1 MSAVNVS
8 LELRRQAE
16 EAPGRVAVRTF
27 GRHARTLTFAELEQR
42 VDACAH
48 ALAELGLVRGERTAL
63 FVPPGPDFVALFH
76 ALLRLGALPVLIDP
90 GMGRAA
96 LLACLARTAPSALI
110 GVPRVHLARQLFP
123 GPFRSVG
130 LAVSVGPGFGFGAH
144 RLEPLLA
151 SRPPRSFEPV
161 AVEADTLAAV
171 LFTSGSTGPAKG
183 VVYTHGNFAAQL
195 ATLAA
200 HFGLEPGETDCAC
213 FPLFALFD
221 NALGLTSVFP
231 ELDPAR
237 PGRCDPAAIHRAIE
251 ASGAS
256 FTFGS
261 PAIWKRVVPWARA
274 NSQRFTSL
282 RRVTIAGAPVPP
294 SLVLELRALLPA
306 GGEVHTPYG
315 ATEALPVTDITGAEL
330 APLRDSIEQGA
341 GSCVGRALPG
351 VELALVRVTDEPL
364 ERWDPSL
371 CVARGEPG
379 EVCVKGPVVTRRYL
393 DDERATRRAKIA
405 DGSAVWHRM
414 GDVGRLDSDGR
425 LWFLGRKSQRL
436 ETEHGVLY
444 PVPLENA
451 FDVTRGVARTALVG
465 VGPRGAERPV
475 LVVESTEREH
485 VLLPRLRQRSS
496 ELAATPGARSIERF
510 LFHPRFPVDV
520 RHNAKIRREELK
532 RWAEDELELRSPQRP
547 SSPP

>member
-1 MSAVNVS
+1 MSALNVS
-8 LELRRQAE
+8 LELRRRAE
-16 EAPGRVAVRTF
+16 EAPGRAAVRTF
-27 GRHARTLTFAELEQR
+27 GRHARTLTFAELERR

-48 ALAELGLVRGERTAL
+48 ALAELGLVRGERAAL

-123 GPFRSVG
+123 GPFQSVG
-130 LAVSVGPGFGFGAH
+130 LAVSVGPGFGFGAQ
-144 RLEPLLA
+144 RLERLLA
-151 SRPPRSFEPV
+151 SRPQRPFEAV
-161 AVEADTLAAV
+161 AVAAEAPAAV

-195 ATLAA
+195 ATLGA

-237 PGRCDPAAIHRAIE
+237 PSRCDPAAIHRAIE

-261 PAIWKRVVPWARA
+261 PAIWQRVVPWARA
-274 NSQRFTSL
+274 HGRRFTSL

-294 SLVLELRALLPA
+294 ALVLELGALLPA
-306 GGEVHTPYG
+306 GGAVHTPYG
-315 ATEALPVTDITGAEL
+315 ATEALPMTDIAGAEL
-330 APLRDSIEQGA
+330 ATLRESIEQGA
-341 GSCVGRALPG
+341 GSCVGRALAG
-351 VELALVRVTDEPL
+351 VELALVRVSDEPI
-364 ERWDPSL
+364 ERWDPAL
-371 CVARGEPG
+371 LVADGEPG
-379 EVCVKGPVVTRRYL
+379 EVCVKGPLVTRRYL
-393 DDERATRRAKIA
+393 DDEGANRTAKIA
-405 DGSAVWHRM
+405 EGPEIWHRM
-414 GDVGRLDSDGR
+414 GDVGRLDGHGR

-444 PVPLENA
+444 PVPFENA
-451 FDVTRGVARTALVG
+451 FDTTRGVARTALVG
-465 VGPRGAERPV
+465 VGPRGAEKPV
-475 LVVESTEREH
+475 LVVESKEHERDH
-485 VLLPRLRQRSS
+485 VLLPRLRRRSS
-496 ELAATPGARSIERF
+496 ELAATPGTPCIERF
-510 LFHPRFPVDV
+510 LFLPRFPVDV

-532 RWAEDELELRSPQRP
+532 RWAEARLPE
-547 SSPP
+547 